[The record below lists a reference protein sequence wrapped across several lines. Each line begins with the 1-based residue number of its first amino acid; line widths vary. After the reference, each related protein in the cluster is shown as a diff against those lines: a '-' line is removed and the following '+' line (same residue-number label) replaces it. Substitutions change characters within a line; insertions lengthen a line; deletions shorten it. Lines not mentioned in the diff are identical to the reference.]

1 MPETAAAVL
10 ETPATTTP
18 PAAAATATPPP
29 AVPPPATPPA
39 AATPAA
45 ETEPARTAAEPAK
58 APEKYTLTL
67 PAESPFVDA
76 DLAVFSAQAKALAL
90 TNDQAQA
97 LVNGHVETVRTLSA
111 QYLAE
116 AQADPEIGGT
126 KFAET
131 TALAIK
137 GARLAVSGGCAGHGR
152 RESAPEQNR
161 PRQSQGAD
169 SRVRADRQ
177 SETGR
182 HRCRGH
188 DDAQRHEKRPRR
200 RVVRRWDVGLT
211 G

>member
-137 GARLAVSGGCAGHGR
+137 GLDWLFPADVPGTADVKALLNKTGLGNHKALIRAFARIGRAKQEDTAVAGTTTHSATKKDPADVLYGGGT
-152 RESAPEQNR
+152 SA
-161 PRQSQGAD
+161 
-169 SRVRADRQ
+169 
-177 SETGR
+177 
-182 HRCRGH
+182 
-188 DDAQRHEKRPRR
+188 
-200 RVVRRWDVGLT
+200 
-211 G
+211 